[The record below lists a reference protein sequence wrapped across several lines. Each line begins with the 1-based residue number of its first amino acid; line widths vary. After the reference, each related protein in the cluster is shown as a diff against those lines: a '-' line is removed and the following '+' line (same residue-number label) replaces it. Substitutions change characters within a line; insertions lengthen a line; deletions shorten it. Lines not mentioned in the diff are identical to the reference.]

1 MDLISDAEG
10 ITGFIREVTVRVQ
23 QLNDLETVAVKATSA
38 SEMQRLAEMIVEE
51 KLPIWSFL
59 FINPRMA
66 EMRNRAPLRVHGAH
80 PAEGRVLLPESYIV
94 TLTFR
99 KEDSKSVSE
108 RLAEIVKICQ
118 AEILNQTIAH
128 HEWEN
133 RFKVMLVKRLGPS
146 LVPAEVVLPLSG
158 LAGFMDEI
166 EEKIARPV
174 VKEGIVIRKG
184 PGEQPEVVILGFI
197 PSDRRRFSY
206 HFVFSLSLSIANIAK
221 RHGGR
226 IYSTGLYFSKKAPE
240 VLGFE
245 RMKSLREFKREID
258 PKNIL
263 NPGKV
268 IDSRFI
274 STTIGFAGALESFTR
289 FFGNRVRTD
298 IGVRP
303 GKSIRRI
310 PADVAWHAYSCSQCG
325 FCVQE
330 CDQFYG
336 RGWGRANP
344 PGVNGTG
351 FASTWRAGR
360 SGAKRW

>member
-1 MDLISDAEG
+1 
-10 ITGFIREVTVRVQ
+10 
-23 QLNDLETVAVKATSA
+23 
-38 SEMQRLAEMIVEE
+38 MIVEE

-66 EMRNRAPLRVHGAH
+66 EMRNRAPLREHGGH
-80 PAEGRVLLPESYIV
+80 PAEERVLLPESYIV

-166 EEKIARPV
+166 EEKIAQPV

-226 IYSTGLYFSKKAPE
+226 IYSTGLYFSKKAP
-240 VLGFE
+240 
-245 RMKSLREFKREID
+245 
-258 PKNIL
+258 
-263 NPGKV
+263 
-268 IDSRFI
+268 
-274 STTIGFAGALESFTR
+274 
-289 FFGNRVRTD
+289 
-298 IGVRP
+298 
-303 GKSIRRI
+303 
-310 PADVAWHAYSCSQCG
+310 
-325 FCVQE
+325 
-330 CDQFYG
+330 
-336 RGWGRANP
+336 
-344 PGVNGTG
+344 
-351 FASTWRAGR
+351 
-360 SGAKRW
+360 